1 MVSVRFTGKDEA
13 EVSEFAAAAAA
24 CAAAHPDAAK
34 VGRLGPA
41 PMAIARV
48 RQKFRYHLLLRSG
61 DVRALRAVTQGL
73 LEWESGRKSPLR
85 MEVDVD
91 PVETL

>member
-1 MVSVRFTGKDEA
+1 
-13 EVSEFAAAAAA
+13 
-24 CAAAHPDAAK
+24 
-34 VGRLGPA
+34 
-41 PMAIARV
+41 MAIARV

-61 DVRALRAVTQGL
+61 DIRALRAVTQGL
-73 LEWESGRKSPLR
+73 LEWEGSQRSPVR